1 MNSQYHPGQMG
12 DDIMDYPVAN
22 VDYSGSTMSASAVSW
37 SSLDVGAGNFASD
50 VSDEIN
56 RLSSMSLNQQTSSML
71 PSLNAFPSPPSHSSS
86 SHQHLAADAH
96 TPPSTF
102 SPSTPSTT
110 STVAHAMYDGANL
123 EENDL
128 TKYEVGD
135 NADDADYLLSSYIPP
150 DDTKGAFIF
159 QCNNEN
165 EVAFTFAEPLV
176 FGATKLALSKQEI
189 DVISRGTPLWVYNRV
204 SKTIFGVSI
213 GIGDFYM
220 SFLTQYFSFEYLV
233 D

>member
-1 MNSQYHPGQMG
+1 MNSHHGQMG
-12 DDIMDYPVAN
+12 DDIMDYPGAN
-22 VDYSGSTMSASAVSW
+22 VDYSGSTMSASADAW
-37 SSLDVGAGNFASD
+37 TSLNVGAGDFAPD

-56 RLSSMSLNQQTSSML
+56 RLSSMSVNQQTSSML

-86 SHQHLAADAH
+86 SHQHLAAADAH

-102 SPSTPSTT
+102 SPSTPPTE
-110 STVAHAMYDGANL
+110 STVGRAMNDGANL
-123 EENDL
+123 GENDL

-135 NADDADYLLSSYIPP
+135 NADDADYLLNSYIPP
-150 DDTKGAFIF
+150 DDTKGAFVF
-159 QCNNEN
+159 QCNDEN
-165 EVAFTFAEPLV
+165 EMAFTLYEPWV

-213 GIGDFYM
+213 GIGHFFIYF
-220 SFLTQYFSFEYLV
+220 FL
-233 D
+233 